1 MLKFRSGE
9 VQRRRKAGSVSKLNR
24 VAGISWRL
32 ASRISVLVAE
42 RARQIREVNLINVSM
57 WATAD
62 ARIGS
67 NAGSL
72 VMAIQ
77 LLRFVTVGLVSSIER
92 LPDPPRGRGHVDVAQ
107 ASGTVQSIYDRVDHP
122 TAPASPAPLTPN
134 GLAVDGTLCVEK
146 AKNGT
151 SSARGIA

>member
-9 VQRRRKAGSVSKLNR
+9 VQRRRKAGSVSKLKR

-42 RARQIREVNLINVSM
+42 RARQIREVV

-67 NAGSL
+67 NAASL

-107 ASGTVQSIYDRVDHP
+107 ASGTVQSIYDRVDHCGRR
-122 TAPASPAPLTPN
+122 ADGAILTREA
-134 GLAVDGTLCVEK
+134 GEGDHA
-146 AKNGT
+146 
-151 SSARGIA
+151 